1 MKKSFKKS
9 TILDIEQ
16 MFKWYKAGVSI
27 NEIGKRLKKDHASVI
42 YQLKKSPEYIKG
54 ISGGRLLLK
63 VPKDVSVDKFIAKK
77 EAEEEKEIKFWEAG
91 LCIFCKKP
99 KQESWEKTSYCG
111 LKCYI
116 SYYELKHLKQHK
128 LCIY

>member
-1 MKKSFKKS
+1 MRIMKKSFKKS

-77 EAEEEKEIKFWEAG
+77 EAEEEIRNSEKCVVCRKDKSNVWRNTN
-91 LCIFCKKP
+91 FCSLTCWDLDF
-99 KQESWEKTSYCG
+99 Q
-111 LKCYI
+111 
-116 SYYELKHLKQHK
+116 KQHK

>member
-1 MKKSFKKS
+1 MKKGNRRR
-9 TILDIEQ
+9 TIEEIEKIRKFYQ
-16 MFKWYKAGVSI
+16 AGLSLA
-27 NEIGKRLKKDHASVI
+27 EIGRRLHCDRTTCYYWVKKLPN
-42 YQLKKSPEYIKG
+42 YLPKG
-54 ISGGRLLLK
+54 LGRLLLK

>member
-77 EAEEEKEIKFWEAG
+77 EEEEKKRNSG
-91 LCIFCKKP
+91 KCIVCHK
-99 KQESWEKTSYCG
+99 EKTDKWAKTFYCS
-111 LKCYI
+111 LKCFE
-116 SYYELKHLKQHK
+116 SARDKKHPK
-128 LCIY
+128 LSIY